1 MSYSKILLVVF
12 PAIYIFVSSDL
23 KATLAGTVS
32 CVATLVEALL
42 KTAVLTL
49 QAEERSYAKTLLLET
64 PAIYIFVPSDL
75 KATPCGL
82 VSCVVTLVEALLKTA
97 VGTLQAE
104 ERSYSKILL
113 VVAPAIYIFVPSDL
127 KATPS
132 GRESCVVTLVE
143 ALLKTAV
150 GTLKAEERSYS
161 WTMGPK
167 SPAIYIFVPSDLK
180 ATPRTLD
187 CSAVM
192 LVEALL
198 KVAGSELVAIAER
211 TPSKIFSSCRIFIFG
226 ASEAICH
233 RRASSNLGAVVRPK
247 ISLRLSAKDVSVN
260 ASGPSR

>member
-82 VSCVVTLVEALLKTA
+82 VSCVATLVEALLKTAVGTLQAEERSYSKILLVVFPAIYILVPSDLKATSVMAVSCVVTLVEALLKTA

-113 VVAPAIYIFVPSDL
+113 VVA
-127 KATPS
+127 
-132 GRESCVVTLVE
+132 
-143 ALLKTAV
+143 
-150 GTLKAEERSYS
+150 
-161 WTMGPK
+161 
-167 SPAIYIFVPSDLK
+167 PAIYIFVPSDLK